1 MPRLNKEAVR
11 IDSCG
16 PSPRRSLTVFAMT
29 QGDRYP
35 VLWERCNIVVIADE
49 AHFSQDDLRQR

>member
-1 MPRLNKEAVR
+1 V
-11 IDSCG
+11 
-16 PSPRRSLTVFAMT
+16 T

-35 VLWERCNIVVIADE
+35 VPWERCNIVVIADE